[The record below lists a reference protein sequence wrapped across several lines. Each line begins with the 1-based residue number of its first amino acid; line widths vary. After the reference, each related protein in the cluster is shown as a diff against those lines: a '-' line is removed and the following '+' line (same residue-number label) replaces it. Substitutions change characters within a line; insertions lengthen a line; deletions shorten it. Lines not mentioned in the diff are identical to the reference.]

1 MAADC
6 VLVLLVVWRLLD
18 RLRYYLTA
26 LALSVREAVPPPLQ
40 GLPAR
45 LSDGTFSRHER
56 KYIGSTGPSSFGA
69 CPLIPDSDRIPG
81 IVRGPVRGRP
91 PAPQTGPLFAV
102 ARRGQGRVQ
111 GSVSRMEGRRAGKA
125 PLTPGCLR

>member
-1 MAADC
+1 MAANC

-26 LALSVREAVPPPLQ
+26 LALPVWEAVPPPLQ

-45 LSDGTFSRHER
+45 LSDGTFSKHER

-81 IVRGPVRGRP
+81 IVGGPVRAGLPHRKQDRYSP
-91 PAPQTGPLFAV
+91 SLEEAKAAFKAAYLGWKAV
-102 ARRGQGRVQ
+102 ARER
-111 GSVSRMEGRRAGKA
+111 
-125 PLTPGCLR
+125 PP